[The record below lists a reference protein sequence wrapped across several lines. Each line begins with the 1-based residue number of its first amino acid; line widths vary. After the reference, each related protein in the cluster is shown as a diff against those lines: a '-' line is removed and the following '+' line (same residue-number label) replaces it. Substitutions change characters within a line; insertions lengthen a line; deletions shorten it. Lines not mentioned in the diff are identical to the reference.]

1 MTDGARRTSIF
12 RDMARDDYHRYLRA
26 VPLFAD
32 VDDADLDVIG
42 SSVTELSFDSGDV
55 LMRAGSSARE
65 MVIVLDG
72 ELCVMLGDTEV
83 ATIGAGGFAGEMGLL
98 TGSPRNATVA
108 AKSPTRVLHIDSR
121 SFDNVLS
128 EAPQIAV
135 KMLPVVAKRVSDNN
149 ARHTD

>member
-1 MTDGARRTSIF
+1 
-12 RDMARDDYHRYLRA
+12 MARNEYHRYLRA

-32 VDDADLDVIG
+32 VDEHDLDVIG
-42 SSVTELSFDSGDV
+42 RAVTELSFAPGEV

-65 MVIVLDG
+65 MVIVLEG
-72 ELCVMLGDTEV
+72 ELSVMFGDTEI

-98 TGSPRNATVA
+98 AGAPRSATVA
-108 AKSPTRVLHIDSR
+108 AKAPTRVLHIESR

-135 KMLPVVAKRVSDNN
+135 KMLPVVAKRAVANS
-149 ARHTD
+149 ARTTD